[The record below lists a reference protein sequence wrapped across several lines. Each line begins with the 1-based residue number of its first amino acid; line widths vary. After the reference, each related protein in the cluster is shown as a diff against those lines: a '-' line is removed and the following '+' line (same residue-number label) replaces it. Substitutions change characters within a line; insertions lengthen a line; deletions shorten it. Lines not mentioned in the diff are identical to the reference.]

1 MSMTTKQYWSI
12 NKCLYVR
19 LSTSRPQLEIS
30 STTNMSLRL
39 TCRENTPTLRQKNSV
54 EHNVDLIYIAV
65 TGILLNC

>member
-19 LSTSRPQLEIS
+19 LSTSRPQLEFS
-30 STTNMSLRL
+30 STTNMSLRF
-39 TCRENTPTLRQKNSV
+39 TCRENTLRQKNSV
-54 EHNVDLIYIAV
+54 EHNVDMIYIAV